1 MNITRN
7 SVVTLSFSLRDDE
20 NTLLEESDPDI
31 SYLHGG
37 YDGIF
42 PMVEEK
48 LEGQG
53 VGYQC
58 TVTMT
63 PEQAFGEYDASL
75 RRVEPRSWFPDEVS
89 VGMRLEGEGD
99 NGESHLF
106 VVTDVT
112 DDSVTVDGNHPLVGK
127 TLVFQCEVLGVRRA
141 TPEETEHG
149 HVHGEHGH
157 VH

>member
-53 VGYQC
+53 SGI
-58 TVTMT
+58 
-63 PEQAFGEYDASL
+63 
-75 RRVEPRSWFPDEVS
+75 
-89 VGMRLEGEGD
+89 
-99 NGESHLF
+99 N
-106 VVTDVT
+106 
-112 DDSVTVDGNHPLVGK
+112 
-127 TLVFQCEVLGVRRA
+127 VR
-141 TPEETEHG
+141 
-149 HVHGEHGH
+149 
-157 VH
+157 